1 VEEVKY
7 LGGKKLNESK
17 FYSGR
22 NYEQIDVREF
32 LLIFGAES
40 FLFLFVIQKYKD

>member
-7 LGGKKLNESK
+7 LGKKLNESK

-22 NYEQIDVREF
+22 NYEQIDVRE
-32 LLIFGAES
+32 LLLSFDAES
-40 FLFLFVIQKYKD
+40 FLSPFAIQKY